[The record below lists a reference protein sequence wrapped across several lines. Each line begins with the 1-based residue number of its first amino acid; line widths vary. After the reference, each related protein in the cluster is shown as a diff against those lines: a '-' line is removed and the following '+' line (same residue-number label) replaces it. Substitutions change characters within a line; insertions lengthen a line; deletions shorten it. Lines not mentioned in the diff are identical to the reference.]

1 MIFVRQM
8 VILRIRFGKML
19 FYLRRLL
26 KILAWNCLVYQYDNI
41 YKSCIMKTLFILIMC
56 ALSLQSEAQA
66 IDSTVERIVDVNLNV
81 ISNYLDKK
89 ENSLQKIS
97 DAVNFFTD
105 LTGIVSE
112 NKEVYYGQFHPTVK
126 DLEAWRKWYQY
137 NKDYLFWDRE
147 IKSVLLYKKVKPLI
161 F

>member
-1 MIFVRQM
+1 
-8 VILRIRFGKML
+8 
-19 FYLRRLL
+19 
-26 KILAWNCLVYQYDNI
+26 
-41 YKSCIMKTLFILIMC
+41 MC

-147 IKSVLLYKKVKPLI
+147 IKSVLLYKKVKPRI